1 MEGSDISIGVTAL
14 VIVAAMLHA
23 SWNAL
28 LKQGD
33 DKLLDVVFAGILW
46 APFGVVLLFF
56 LPFPEPESWLYL
68 FLSSC
73 VHMAY
78 TCLLARVYMSGDL
91 SHAYVLLRGFS
102 PFLIAL
108 GGFIFLGEALSVN
121 SWGGIILVTCGLVF
135 MGWPAKGESFCAKTL
150 LFVCLTASCIV
161 AYSLIDGVG
170 ARASGNP
177 VSYLVCFGLL
187 QVPLLSVLVYV
198 MRGKQGFVYGLQN
211 WQRSTAILVLSY
223 AAYGIVLWAMT
234 KAPIGVVSALRETSV
249 IFAVLIG
256 VFLFREGF
264 AKKRIVAAIL
274 VCIGTVL
281 IKI

>member
-1 MEGSDISIGVTAL
+1 MDGSEISIGVTAL

-23 SWNAL
+23 SWNAI
-28 LKQGD
+28 LKNGD

-46 APFGVVLLFF
+46 APFGLVLLFF
-56 LPFPEPESWLYL
+56 IPLPAPESWLFL
-68 FLSSC
+68 VLSSC

-78 TCLLARVYMSGDL
+78 TCLLARTYASGDL

-108 GGFIFLGEALSVN
+108 GGFIFLGEALSTN
-121 SWGGIILVTCGLVF
+121 SWAGIVLVTCGLVF
-135 MGWPAKGESFCAKTL
+135 MGWPAKGEVFCMKTL
-150 LFVCLTASCIV
+150 LFVCLTAACIV
-161 AYSLIDGVG
+161 TYTLIDGVG
-170 ARASGNP
+170 ARTSGSP
-177 VSYLVCFGLL
+177 IGYLVCFGLL

-198 MRGKQGFVYGLQN
+198 MRGKEGFIYGFRN
-211 WQRSTAILVLSY
+211 WQRSTAILFLSY

-234 KAPIGVVSALRETSV
+234 KAPIGIVSALRETSV

-256 VFLFREGF
+256 VFLFKEGF

-274 VCIGTVL
+274 VCIGTIL